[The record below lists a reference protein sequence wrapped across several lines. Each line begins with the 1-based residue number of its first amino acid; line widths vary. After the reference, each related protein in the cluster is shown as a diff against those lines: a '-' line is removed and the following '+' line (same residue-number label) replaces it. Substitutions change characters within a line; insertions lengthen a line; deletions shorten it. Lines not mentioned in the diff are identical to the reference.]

1 MERGYLCSFAGNV
14 TYPKNE
20 DLQEAAR
27 ALPADRILVETDAPY
42 LTPVPLRGKPNEPA
56 NVVHTAEFVA
66 ELRGS
71 SYADFERQVEENARQ
86 LLRW

>member
-1 MERGYLCSFAGNV
+1 M
-14 TYPKNE
+14 TYPRTRSCRRPP
-20 DLQEAAR
+20 AT
-27 ALPADRILVETDAPY
+27 LPDDRILVETDAPY

-66 ELRGS
+66 ELRGVP
-71 SYADFERQVEENARQ
+71 YADLEREVEENARR